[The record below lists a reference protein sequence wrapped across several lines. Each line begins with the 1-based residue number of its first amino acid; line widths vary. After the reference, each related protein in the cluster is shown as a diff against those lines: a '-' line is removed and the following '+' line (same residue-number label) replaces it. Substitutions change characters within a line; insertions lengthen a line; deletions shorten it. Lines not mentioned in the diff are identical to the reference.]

1 MRLAMLSAKVNPAVA
16 LTRKTVASGT
26 PWESLAGYSRAV
38 RVGPWIWVSGTTATN
53 ANGDVVGLGHPYAQ
67 TIQTLQNIDRALRE
81 AGAELK
87 HVVRTRIYVTDM
99 AHWERIAKAH
109 AEFFDD
115 IRPACT
121 LVQVSALIRPE
132 LLVEIEADAY
142 IG

>member
-1 MRLAMLSAKVNPAVA
+1 MRLAMLSAKVNPAVG
-16 LTRKTVASGT
+16 LTRKTVSSGT
-26 PWESLAGYSRAV
+26 PWEALAGYSRAV

-53 ANGDVVGLGHPYAQ
+53 ANGEVVGLGHPYAQ

-121 LVQVSALIRPE
+121 LVQVAALIRPE

-142 IG
+142 IA

>member
-1 MRLAMLSAKVNPAVA
+1 MRLAMLSAKVNPVA
-16 LTRKTVASGT
+16 LTRKTVSSGT

-38 RVGPWIWVSGTTATN
+38 RVGPWVWVSGTTATN
-53 ANGDVVGLGHPYAQ
+53 ASGDIVGLGHPYAQ